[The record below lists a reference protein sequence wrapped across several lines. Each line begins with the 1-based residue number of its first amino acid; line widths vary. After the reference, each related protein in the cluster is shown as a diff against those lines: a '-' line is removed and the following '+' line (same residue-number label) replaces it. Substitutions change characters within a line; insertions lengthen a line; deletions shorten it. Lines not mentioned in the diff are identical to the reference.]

1 MHATA
6 HIGPNAILQ
15 HLPLLHSSLGPNAT
29 SALLAQ
35 AGLAQPPAAHG
46 MVAQA
51 TVVRFHNAVTQ
62 HLGARAPALQWAAG
76 VGTGRYILANRIP
89 RPAQALLRAL
99 PSTWGARLLTRAILQ
114 HAWTFAGSGQ
124 LQVIQRSPL
133 VLGLHQNPLAIAA
146 PPATSPSC
154 HWHAAVFQTL
164 FSALIW
170 PAAQVRE
177 TGCMACG
184 DACCSFQILPHP
196 ANSHM

>member
-15 HLPLLHSSLGPNAT
+15 HLPLLHSSLGPGAT
-29 SALLAQ
+29 AALLAQ

-51 TVVRFHNAVTQ
+51 TVARFHNAVTQ
-62 HLGARAPALQWAAG
+62 HLGTGAPALQWAAG

-99 PSTWGARLLTRAILQ
+99 PATWGARLLTRAILQ

-124 LQVIQRSPL
+124 LRVAQRRPL
-133 VLGLHQNPLAIAA
+133 GLELHQNPLAMAA
-146 PPATSPSC
+146 PPANAPSC
-154 HWHAAVFQTL
+154 HWHTAVFQTL

-170 PAAQVRE
+170 PAAQARE
-177 TGCMACG
+177 TSCMACG
-184 DACCSFQILPHP
+184 DACCRFEILPHP

>member
-51 TVVRFHNAVTQ
+51 TVARFHNAVTQ

-99 PSTWGARLLTRAILQ
+99 PSAWGARLLTRAILQ

-146 PPATSPSC
+146 PPSHQPQLPLACCGVSN
-154 HWHAAVFQTL
+154 AVL
-164 FSALIW
+164 GADL
-170 PAAQVRE
+170 
-177 TGCMACG
+177 ACG
-184 DACCSFQILPHP
+184 TGPRNRVYGLWRCMLQLSDFAASCK
-196 ANSHM
+196 

>member
-15 HLPLLHSSLGPNAT
+15 HLPLLQSSLGPGAT
-29 SALLAQ
+29 AALLAQ

-51 TVVRFHNAVTQ
+51 TVARFHNAVTQ
-62 HLGARAPALQWAAG
+62 HLGAGAPALQWAAG

-99 PSTWGARLLTRAILQ
+99 PATWGARLLTRAILQ

-124 LQVIQRSPL
+124 LRVAQRRPL
-133 VLGLHQNPLAIAA
+133 GLELHQNPLAMAA
-146 PPATSPSC
+146 PPGQCPQLPLAYGGVSNV
-154 HWHAAVFQTL
+154 VFRADL
-164 FSALIW
+164 A
-170 PAAQVRE
+170 RR
-177 TGCMACG
+177 TGPRNQLHGLRRCL
-184 DACCSFQILPHP
+184 LPL
-196 ANSHM
+196 